1 MEDQSFGETSLNINP
16 RPKKRLPSRALF
28 LIIAVIILILII
40 FAISRSFFGGSSDES
55 ISETP
60 TPTEFQFPTD
70 VPEESITPEEVS
82 PTEEVTN
89 TPTPRPT
96 TNPVDKESGLN
107 RAELSV
113 AVENGS
119 GVVGAAGKA
128 ANILKSLGYKVA
140 STSNADNYDYKDITL
155 KVKSGASEYLTLLKK
170 DLSTDY
176 TIGTTGTDLSA
187 SASADALVIIG
198 K

>member
-28 LIIAVIILILII
+28 LIIAVIILLLII
-40 FAISRSFFGGSSDES
+40 FAITRSFLGGSSTES

-70 VPEESITPEEVS
+70 MPEESITPEES
-82 PTEEVTN
+82 PTEAPTN
-89 TPTPRPT
+89 TPTPKPT
-96 TNPVDKESGLN
+96 SNPVDKQSGLN

-119 GVVGAAGKA
+119 GVAGAAGKA
-128 ANILKSLGYKVA
+128 ANILKSLGYKVT
-140 STSNADNYDYKDITL
+140 STSNAETYDYENLTI
-155 KVKSGASEYLTLLKK
+155 KVKSGVSEYLALLKK
-170 DLSTDY
+170 DLGTDY

-187 SASADALVIIG
+187 STSADALIIVG